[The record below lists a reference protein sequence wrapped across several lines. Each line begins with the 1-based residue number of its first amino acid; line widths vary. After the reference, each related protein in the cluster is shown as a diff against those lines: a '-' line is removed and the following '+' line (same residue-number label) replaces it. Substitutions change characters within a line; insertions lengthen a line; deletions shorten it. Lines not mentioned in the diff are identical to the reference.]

1 MCTMYINGY
10 LDCCWSCSALCI
22 S

>member
-1 MCTMYINGY
+1 MYINGY